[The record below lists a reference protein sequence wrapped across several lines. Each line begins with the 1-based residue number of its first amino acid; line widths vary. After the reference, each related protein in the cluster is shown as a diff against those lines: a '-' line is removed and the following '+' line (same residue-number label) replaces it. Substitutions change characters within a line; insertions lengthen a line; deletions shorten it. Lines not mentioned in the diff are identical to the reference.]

1 MHNVGTKRDP
11 KMRKVFAYLR
21 KLIES
26 RSKESSKRFMAL
38 MTMILIYYAVLRY
51 TTEDNIQLVLVE
63 LLGFILVLSGVA
75 VYENIKRNR

>member
-1 MHNVGTKRDP
+1 
-11 KMRKVFAYLR
+11 MRKVFEYLR

-38 MTMILIYYAVLRY
+38 MTMVLIYYAVLRY